1 MGRIGVLSILL
12 ACLSLVGCS
21 SEPSFR
27 VADGSSIRFSDLH
40 GEWVVLNYW
49 ADWCAPCRE
58 EIPELNELRQQG
70 SQRGVEI
77 RVLGVNY
84 DGLEGADLNAVM
96 QRMEIE
102 FPVLVDDPR
111 ENFRIG
117 RAEVL
122 PMTVVIDP
130 KGTVQA
136 VLAGP
141 QTAERLLAR
150 AGSYGRL
157 KTLTGYSGQSCFGAQ
172 LFVVLGAAV
181 FVFHHPI
188 LQAAIANDDAMG
200 DADEICVGEFYPR
213 TFIAVVE

>member
-49 ADWCAPCRE
+49 AEWCAPCRE
-58 EIPELNELRQQG
+58 EIPELNKLRQQG

-141 QTAERLLAR
+141 QTAESLLAL
-150 AGSYGRL
+150 ASPKG
-157 KTLTGYSGQSCFGAQ
+157 T
-172 LFVVLGAAV
+172 
-181 FVFHHPI
+181 
-188 LQAAIANDDAMG
+188 
-200 DADEICVGEFYPR
+200 
-213 TFIAVVE
+213 

>member
-49 ADWCAPCRE
+49 AEWCAPCRE

-84 DGLEGADLNAVM
+84 DGLEGADLNSVM

-136 VLAGP
+136 VLVGP
-141 QTAERLLAR
+141 QTAESLLAR
-150 AGSYGRL
+150 AGS
-157 KTLTGYSGQSCFGAQ
+157 
-172 LFVVLGAAV
+172 
-181 FVFHHPI
+181 
-188 LQAAIANDDAMG
+188 
-200 DADEICVGEFYPR
+200 
-213 TFIAVVE
+213 

>member
-49 ADWCAPCRE
+49 AEWCAPCRE

-96 QRMEIE
+96 ERMEIE

-111 ENFRIG
+111 ENFRIS

-141 QTAERLLAR
+141 QTAESLLAR
-150 AGSYGRL
+150 AGS
-157 KTLTGYSGQSCFGAQ
+157 
-172 LFVVLGAAV
+172 
-181 FVFHHPI
+181 
-188 LQAAIANDDAMG
+188 
-200 DADEICVGEFYPR
+200 
-213 TFIAVVE
+213 

>member
-1 MGRIGVLSILL
+1 MGRIGILSILL
-12 ACLSLVGCS
+12 ACLSLAGCS

-49 ADWCAPCRE
+49 AEWCAPCRE

-102 FPVLVDDPR
+102 FSVLVDDPR

-130 KGTVQA
+130 KGTVRA

-141 QTAERLLAR
+141 QTAESLLAR
-150 AGSYGRL
+150 AG
-157 KTLTGYSGQSCFGAQ
+157 
-172 LFVVLGAAV
+172 
-181 FVFHHPI
+181 P
-188 LQAAIANDDAMG
+188 
-200 DADEICVGEFYPR
+200 
-213 TFIAVVE
+213 

>member
-49 ADWCAPCRE
+49 AEWCAPCRE

-70 SQRGVEI
+70 SQRGIEI

-141 QTAERLLAR
+141 QTAESLLAL
-150 AGSYGRL
+150 AGS
-157 KTLTGYSGQSCFGAQ
+157 
-172 LFVVLGAAV
+172 
-181 FVFHHPI
+181 
-188 LQAAIANDDAMG
+188 
-200 DADEICVGEFYPR
+200 
-213 TFIAVVE
+213 

>member
-49 ADWCAPCRE
+49 AEWCAPCRE

-84 DGLEGADLNAVM
+84 DGLEGADLNSVM

-141 QTAERLLAR
+141 QTAESLLAR
-150 AGSYGRL
+150 AGS
-157 KTLTGYSGQSCFGAQ
+157 
-172 LFVVLGAAV
+172 
-181 FVFHHPI
+181 
-188 LQAAIANDDAMG
+188 
-200 DADEICVGEFYPR
+200 
-213 TFIAVVE
+213 

>member
-12 ACLSLVGCS
+12 VCLSLVGCS

-49 ADWCAPCRE
+49 AEWCAPCRE

-84 DGLEGADLNAVM
+84 DGLEGSDLNSVM

-136 VLAGP
+136 VLVGP
-141 QTAERLLAR
+141 QTAESLLAR
-150 AGSYGRL
+150 AGS
-157 KTLTGYSGQSCFGAQ
+157 
-172 LFVVLGAAV
+172 
-181 FVFHHPI
+181 
-188 LQAAIANDDAMG
+188 
-200 DADEICVGEFYPR
+200 
-213 TFIAVVE
+213 

>member
-49 ADWCAPCRE
+49 AEWCAPCRE

-136 VLAGP
+136 VLVGP
-141 QTAERLLAR
+141 QTAESLLAR
-150 AGSYGRL
+150 AGS
-157 KTLTGYSGQSCFGAQ
+157 
-172 LFVVLGAAV
+172 
-181 FVFHHPI
+181 
-188 LQAAIANDDAMG
+188 
-200 DADEICVGEFYPR
+200 
-213 TFIAVVE
+213 

>member
-12 ACLSLVGCS
+12 ACLSLVGCG

-49 ADWCAPCRE
+49 AEWCAPCRE

-96 QRMEIE
+96 QRMEIQ

-141 QTAERLLAR
+141 QTAESLLAR
-150 AGSYGRL
+150 AGS
-157 KTLTGYSGQSCFGAQ
+157 
-172 LFVVLGAAV
+172 
-181 FVFHHPI
+181 
-188 LQAAIANDDAMG
+188 
-200 DADEICVGEFYPR
+200 
-213 TFIAVVE
+213 

>member
-12 ACLSLVGCS
+12 AGLSLVGCS

-49 ADWCAPCRE
+49 AEWCAPCRE

-141 QTAERLLAR
+141 QTAESLLAR
-150 AGSYGRL
+150 AGS
-157 KTLTGYSGQSCFGAQ
+157 
-172 LFVVLGAAV
+172 
-181 FVFHHPI
+181 
-188 LQAAIANDDAMG
+188 
-200 DADEICVGEFYPR
+200 
-213 TFIAVVE
+213 

>member
-1 MGRIGVLSILL
+1 MGRIGVLSIVL

-49 ADWCAPCRE
+49 AEWCAPCRE

-141 QTAERLLAR
+141 QTAESLLAR
-150 AGSYGRL
+150 AGS
-157 KTLTGYSGQSCFGAQ
+157 
-172 LFVVLGAAV
+172 
-181 FVFHHPI
+181 
-188 LQAAIANDDAMG
+188 
-200 DADEICVGEFYPR
+200 
-213 TFIAVVE
+213 

>member
-49 ADWCAPCRE
+49 AEWCAPCRE

-102 FPVLVDDPR
+102 FPVLLDDPR

-130 KGTVQA
+130 RGTVQA

-141 QTAERLLAR
+141 QTSESLLAR
-150 AGSYGRL
+150 AGS
-157 KTLTGYSGQSCFGAQ
+157 
-172 LFVVLGAAV
+172 
-181 FVFHHPI
+181 
-188 LQAAIANDDAMG
+188 
-200 DADEICVGEFYPR
+200 
-213 TFIAVVE
+213 

>member
-49 ADWCAPCRE
+49 AEWCAPCRE

-96 QRMEIE
+96 QRMEIQ
-102 FPVLVDDPR
+102 FPVLLDDPR

-141 QTAERLLAR
+141 QTAESLLAR
-150 AGSYGRL
+150 AGS
-157 KTLTGYSGQSCFGAQ
+157 
-172 LFVVLGAAV
+172 
-181 FVFHHPI
+181 
-188 LQAAIANDDAMG
+188 
-200 DADEICVGEFYPR
+200 
-213 TFIAVVE
+213 

>member
-49 ADWCAPCRE
+49 AEWCAPCRE

-84 DGLEGADLNAVM
+84 DGLEGADLNAVV

-141 QTAERLLAR
+141 QTAESLLAR
-150 AGSYGRL
+150 AGS
-157 KTLTGYSGQSCFGAQ
+157 
-172 LFVVLGAAV
+172 
-181 FVFHHPI
+181 
-188 LQAAIANDDAMG
+188 
-200 DADEICVGEFYPR
+200 
-213 TFIAVVE
+213 

>member
-1 MGRIGVLSILL
+1 MGRIGIISILL
-12 ACLSLVGCS
+12 ACLSLAACS

-27 VADGSSIRFSDLH
+27 VADGSSLRFSDLH

-49 ADWCAPCRE
+49 AEWCAPCRD

-70 SQRGVEI
+70 SERGVEI

-84 DGLEGADLNAVM
+84 DGLEGADLDAVM

-111 ENFRIG
+111 KNFPIG

-130 KGTVQA
+130 NGAVKA
-136 VLAGP
+136 VLSGP
-141 QTAERLLAR
+141 QTAESLLAR
-150 AGSYGRL
+150 
-157 KTLTGYSGQSCFGAQ
+157 
-172 LFVVLGAAV
+172 
-181 FVFHHPI
+181 
-188 LQAAIANDDAMG
+188 
-200 DADEICVGEFYPR
+200 
-213 TFIAVVE
+213 VES

>member
-49 ADWCAPCRE
+49 AEWCAPCRE

-141 QTAERLLAR
+141 QTAESLLAL
-150 AGSYGRL
+150 AGS
-157 KTLTGYSGQSCFGAQ
+157 
-172 LFVVLGAAV
+172 
-181 FVFHHPI
+181 
-188 LQAAIANDDAMG
+188 
-200 DADEICVGEFYPR
+200 
-213 TFIAVVE
+213 

>member
-49 ADWCAPCRE
+49 AEWCAPCRE

-84 DGLEGADLNAVM
+84 DGLEGSDLNAVM
-96 QRMEIE
+96 QRMEIQ

-141 QTAERLLAR
+141 QTAESLLAR
-150 AGSYGRL
+150 AGS
-157 KTLTGYSGQSCFGAQ
+157 
-172 LFVVLGAAV
+172 
-181 FVFHHPI
+181 
-188 LQAAIANDDAMG
+188 
-200 DADEICVGEFYPR
+200 
-213 TFIAVVE
+213 